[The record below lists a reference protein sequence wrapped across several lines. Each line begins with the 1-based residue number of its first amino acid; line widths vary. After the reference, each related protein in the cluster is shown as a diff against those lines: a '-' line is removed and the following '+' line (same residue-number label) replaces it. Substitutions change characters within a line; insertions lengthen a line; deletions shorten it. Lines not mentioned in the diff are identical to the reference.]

1 MFRKIVH
8 KKVTFMKKILM
19 VAFLL
24 LTISGAQAQGYSQAL
39 GLRAAWITPGLE
51 YRYYTGD
58 KHSLRALLSFRGRG
72 VQIHALTEF
81 YQYDLFPFSEQL
93 VFFYGGG
100 LHAGV
105 ETWNERADED
115 SFHRMQSKSSFLTG
129 LDGLIGVEYV
139 FYEAPVTIGVE
150 MKPFFDIFGRNGF
163 DVRVF
168 DFALTVKY
176 LF

>member
-1 MFRKIVH
+1 MIC
-8 KKVTFMKKILM
+8 
-19 VAFLL
+19 
-24 LTISGAQAQGYSQAL
+24 
-39 GLRAAWITPGLE
+39 
-51 YRYYTGD
+51 
-58 KHSLRALLSFRGRG
+58 
-72 VQIHALTEF
+72 
-81 YQYDLFPFSEQL
+81 FPFLNSL
-93 VFFYGGG
+93 CFYGGG
-100 LHAGV
+100 LHTGV
-105 ETWNERADED
+105 ETWNEPADED

-176 LF
+176 LL